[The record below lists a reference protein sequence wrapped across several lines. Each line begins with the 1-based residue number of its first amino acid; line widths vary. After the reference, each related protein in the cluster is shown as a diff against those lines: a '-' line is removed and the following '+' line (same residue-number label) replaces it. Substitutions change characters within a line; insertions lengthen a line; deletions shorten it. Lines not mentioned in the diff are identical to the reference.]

1 MVFFCSLL
9 RNTLLGTPE
18 EKSGILRGLLYL
30 PTYFYYL
37 CKKKKMI
44 FFSKDMQSKVKTK
57 TVTKEELSKYL
68 LTNLTVFEIADELSD
83 YILKETPEAQPI
95 AVTEEEFERICSMF
109 RVKGKRMVDG
119 CYVAETRGR
128 RPVTNKND

>member
-1 MVFFCSLL
+1 
-9 RNTLLGTPE
+9 
-18 EKSGILRGLLYL
+18 
-30 PTYFYYL
+30 
-37 CKKKKMI
+37 MI